1 MQKAV
6 FVFLILSTLLGGA
19 QTTDA
24 AGKKQG
30 YWKKKDEKT
39 GKLIYEGEFKDDVP
53 VGKFKYYYPNDS
65 VRAIMHFR
73 NGGKSAYAKLFHMGG
88 RRMAEGKYV
97 GKETK
102 DSVWTYYDETGTL
115 ISREK
120 YVMGKKEGTSYVY
133 FPDGTISEER
143 NFKNDLQDGPFK
155 QYFDGKKLRSSGNYL
170 KGNFEGRV
178 CYYYPNGIEAGAGY
192 YVNGQKNGPW
202 IYKSSEGKI
211 TEKELYIKGQLAGKK
226 ETDEFFS
233 KNKSTGSPQS
243 QPKPAAPTATKK
255 TPKGK

>member
-6 FVFLILSTLLGGA
+6 LAFFILSTLLCSA
-19 QTTDA
+19 QTTDG

-65 VRAIMHFR
+65 VRAVMYFR
-73 NGGKSAYAKLFHMGG
+73 SSGKSAYAKLFHMGG
-88 RRMAEGKYV
+88 RRMAEGRYV

-102 DSVWTYYDETGTL
+102 DSVWTYYDEAGVL

-133 FPDGTISEER
+133 FPDGALSEER

-155 QYFDGKKLRSSGNYL
+155 QYFDGKKIRSSGNYS
-170 KGNFEGRV
+170 KGNLEGRV

-192 YVNGQKNGPW
+192 YVNGKKDGPW
-202 IYKSSEGKI
+202 IYKSSDGKI
-211 TEKELYIKGQLAGKK
+211 NEKELYKKGELAGKK

-233 KNKSTGSPQS
+233 KNKPAATVQN
-243 QPKPAAPTATKK
+243 QPKPTAPTATK
-255 TPKGK
+255 PAQKGK